1 MNATSM
7 APAPLSS
14 NELLDRLADAYNDLT
29 PQVRQAARHMLDRPE
44 QVAVLSMRQLAE
56 AAGVKPNTLVRL
68 ARAVGFDGYDDL
80 RDPFRH
86 EVTAPGTSFPDKARW
101 LQTLAGAEH
110 HGDLLADLAS
120 SNLGIVEQVFE
131 DLDTVELQTVADT
144 ILAAPRT
151 GVFGVGALLPLARH
165 FCYVGSMA
173 VPGLWALPTNEGLPI
188 DDIGRMGAGDVL
200 IAMTFAPYRTEIVE
214 ATRLARARDITV
226 VTVTDSRTAP
236 PALDADHVFTT
247 PAETPLFFASVL
259 GVVLL
264 YYWWD
269 TVDHARLTFTEV
281 VVASPLSLMID
292 AFAPFTKAVFFAL
305 ALWYGV
311 QLVRT
316 GRIVLSLR
324 EEPDA
329 SVGETPAS
337 DTDH

>member
-1 MNATSM
+1 MNATST
-7 APAPLSS
+7 ASKPLSSKKSLSS

-29 PQVRQAARHMLDRPE
+29 PQVRQAARHILDRPE

-131 DLDTVELQTVADT
+131 DLDTIELQTVADT

-188 DDIGRMGAGDVL
+188 DD
-200 IAMTFAPYRTEIVE
+200 
-214 ATRLARARDITV
+214 
-226 VTVTDSRTAP
+226 
-236 PALDADHVFTT
+236 
-247 PAETPLFFASVL
+247 
-259 GVVLL
+259 
-264 YYWWD
+264 
-269 TVDHARLTFTEV
+269 
-281 VVASPLSLMID
+281 LSLIH
-292 AFAPFTKAVFFAL
+292 
-305 ALWYGV
+305 
-311 QLVRT
+311 
-316 GRIVLSLR
+316 I
-324 EEPDA
+324 
-329 SVGETPAS
+329 
-337 DTDH
+337 